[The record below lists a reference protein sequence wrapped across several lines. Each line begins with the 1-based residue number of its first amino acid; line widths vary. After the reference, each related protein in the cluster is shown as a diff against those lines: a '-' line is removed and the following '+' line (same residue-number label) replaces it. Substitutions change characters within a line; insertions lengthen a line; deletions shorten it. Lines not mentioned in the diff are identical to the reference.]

1 MMKKVLALMALSVAL
16 LASCAKADI
25 DPAYDME
32 KYPVNCSVIAAYCFP
47 ADPSR
52 ATQVTGKI
60 SKEPDADGKYL
71 IEFVIPRDT
80 DAKYY
85 DLTCLK
91 IKINV
96 DYDVYVNPPLAGVQ
110 DLDDQTEDI
119 TISSPLTGEKKV
131 YTLKAY
137 KSRK

>member
-1 MMKKVLALMALSVAL
+1 MMKKVLAIMALSVAL

-47 ADPSR
+47 DKSPK

-80 DAKYY
+80 EAKYY
-85 DLTCLK
+85 DLTRLR
-91 IKINV
+91 
-96 DYDVYVNPPLAGVQ
+96 
-110 DLDDQTEDI
+110 
-119 TISSPLTGEKKV
+119 ISLSHLLLREK
-131 YTLKAY
+131 
-137 KSRK
+137 RRCIP

>member
-1 MMKKVLALMALSVAL
+1 MMKKVLALMAMGVAL

-47 ADPSR
+47 AESSR

-71 IEFVIPRDT
+71 IEFVIPRNT

-85 DLTCLK
+85 DLTRLK

-96 DYDVYVNPPLAGVQ
+96 DYDVYVNPPLAGVH
-110 DLDDQTEDI
+110 DLDDKTEDI
-119 TISSPLTGEKKV
+119 TISTPLTGEKKV

>member
-16 LASCAKADI
+16 LASCVKADI

-47 ADPSR
+47 DKSPK

-80 DAKYY
+80 EA
-85 DLTCLK
+85 
-91 IKINV
+91 
-96 DYDVYVNPPLAGVQ
+96 NPPLAGVH
-110 DLDDQTEDI
+110 DLDDKTKDI

>member
-16 LASCAKADI
+16 LASCVKADI

-47 ADPSR
+47 DKSPK

-80 DAKYY
+80 EAKYY
-85 DLTCLK
+85 DLTRLK

-96 DYDVYVNPPLAGVQ
+96 DYDVYVNPPLAGVH
-110 DLDDQTEDI
+110 DLDDKTEDI
-119 TISSPLTGEKKV
+119 TISTPLTREKKV